1 MREFGITIFLIVAF
15 GLCFIICP
23 IGAMLI
29 LVLCLIG
36 LFKKPEKKHSTGIT
50 YRDYIELT
58 KDKKKN

>member
-1 MREFGITIFLIVAF
+1 MKEIGITIFLIVAF

-36 LFKKPEKKHSTGIT
+36 LFKKPEKKHSNYTDYDYTKFIT
-50 YRDYIELT
+50 R
-58 KDKKKN
+58 DKKK